1 MIYASRQAVG
11 ANKVYARWVVCDQL
25 ELNFRSSNANAFA
38 RGKRHNLNT
47 SKRKKKYG
55 RHGDTS
61 INKHFEWMVLM
72 TKMNNKK
79 IIKSINSSCIPRV
92 TPDSRYRHIKE
103 FYSFQIT
110 LAITILLHDTK
121 KVIKFYDP
129 PAQLVLRS
137 STPADLAAN
146 RKILLIK
153 KPKYWK
159 CSNTKR
165 LTRF

>member
-1 MIYASRQAVG
+1 
-11 ANKVYARWVVCDQL
+11 
-25 ELNFRSSNANAFA
+25 
-38 RGKRHNLNT
+38 
-47 SKRKKKYG
+47 
-55 RHGDTS
+55 
-61 INKHFEWMVLM
+61 MVLM
-72 TKMNNKK
+72 TNMNKKK

-103 FYSFQIT
+103 FYSLQIT

>member
-1 MIYASRQAVG
+1 
-11 ANKVYARWVVCDQL
+11 
-25 ELNFRSSNANAFA
+25 
-38 RGKRHNLNT
+38 
-47 SKRKKKYG
+47 
-55 RHGDTS
+55 
-61 INKHFEWMVLM
+61 MVLM
-72 TKMNNKK
+72 TNMNKKK

-137 STPADLAAN
+137 CTPADLAAN
-146 RKILLIK
+146 RKHFIDQKTKILEMFEHKAIDQILNGL
-153 KPKYWK
+153 PM
-159 CSNTKR
+159 NT
-165 LTRF
+165 TG